1 MTGRLSKALRA
12 ATFLSIAIVILAGGC
27 DHPRSTPEAA
37 TATSYEVLH
46 TLIGKQV
53 TIRGKFSL
61 WGKFGPYVLLDN
73 QHGVYLVPKSSF
85 TWGKPYSEMEGKL
98 VAATGTLRFYHSPD
112 AQPAHDT
119 RARARA
125 PVRPAAAVPASAR
138 ARAIATSPRKTAR
151 RKCCSRSSVSARAA
165 V

>member
-1 MTGRLSKALRA
+1 MTGRLLKGLCA
-12 ATFLSIAIVILAGGC
+12 ATFFSIAIVALAGGC

-37 TATSYEVLH
+37 TATSYEVLP

-73 QHGVYLVPKSSF
+73 QHGVYLVPKGSF

-98 VAATGTLRFYHSPD
+98 VAATGTLCFYHAPD
-112 AQPAHDT
+112 AEPAD
-119 RARARA
+119 RAVARA
-125 PVRPAAAVPASAR
+125 PDYFYLEAE
-138 ARAIATSPRKTAR
+138 TAQLR
-151 RKCCSRSSVSARAA
+151 LISR
-165 V
+165 